1 MAYESTKIVKT
12 LRFPGDT
19 ANQYNINAVALDGM
33 TKKDIEDR
41 FSTLE
46 SFDALRYQGALAAG
60 ATLPTGASKGDVYK
74 VTSKGEIAGAKVEVG
89 DMLICAYDSDKL
101 PQGIT
106 STSDIRCWDI
116 IQGNV
121 DVDAILAHHH
131 TGNVTF
137 SSSAKTLTHSV
148 TPNEADLTATF
159 SKGSAT
165 VTGNHGHTASGS
177 FDYTPGGSI
186 EDTEITPAGTVK
198 LTAPTNAATGDVTLK
213 PSGTVAESTE
223 AFVTGV
229 TVSDHAAHT
238 HTASTGNA
246 GPTAVSG
253 TVTIA
258 KGNGTA
264 NYTPGGT
271 VENSN
276 GALTDI
282 EVGQTSISAHNV
294 SEVSSAGG
302 HTPSGTITMD
312 SYTPEGS
319 VENHKHG
326 VKLDTKTVE
335 NKPLESVT
343 SKYTGP
349 DGTNTAYTG
358 NDGILTIST
367 TNSTETYL
375 SSASVSESEV
385 APAFTGTGKAP
396 TGSFKGNAVAA
407 HTHTVTIDN
416 HDDIVPDVKPK
427 YGNHTH
433 EFKGTGVNLVATH
446 SLTAAAHNHSVTVE
460 NATVA
465 SHTVTAPTEKHS
477 HGFTGNDMHVH
488 AAFTGTKASHKHT
501 FTGTAVTNHAVDVTV
516 NNFTGNF
523 SGNATGTVTPSVSK
537 VLTGVSVAEHT
548 ISTVDSGS
556 VTTGNGVQ

>member
-33 TKKDIEDR
+33 TKQDIEDR

-60 ATLPTGASKGDVYK
+60 ATLPKAEKGDVYK
-74 VTSKGEIAGAKVEVG
+74 VTSKGTIAGAKVEVG
-89 DMLICAYDSDKL
+89 DMLICNTDGTPANT
-101 PQGIT
+101 PAN
-106 STSDIRCWDI
+106 WDI
-116 IQGNV
+116 IQGNI

-137 SSSAKTLTHSV
+137 SSSTKTLTHSV
-148 TPNEADLTATF
+148 TPTEADLTATF

-186 EDTEITPAGTVK
+186 ENTSITPTGTVK
-198 LTAPTNAATGDVTLK
+198 LTAPTTAATGDVTLK
-213 PSGTVAESTE
+213 PSGTVAASTSS
-223 AFVTGV
+223 FVTGV
-229 TVSDHAAHT
+229 TVSNHAAHN

-258 KGNGTA
+258 KGTGTA
-264 NYTPGGT
+264 NYTPQGT
-271 VENSN
+271 VENSS
-276 GALTDI
+276 GAVTDI
-282 EVGQTSISAHNV
+282 EVGSNAISAHTV
-294 SEVSSAGG
+294 DSVSSAGG
-302 HTPSGTITMD
+302 HTPSGTVTID
-312 SYTPEGS
+312 AYTPEGS
-319 VENHKHG
+319 VSSHTHDISISAPTATHSAVG
-326 VKLDTKTVE
+326 
-335 NKPLESVT
+335 SVT
-343 SKYTGP
+343 TTYSTDDKG
-349 DGTNTAYTG
+349 DGV
-358 NDGILTIST
+358 LTIGT
-367 TNSTETYL
+367 TASNVTYVK
-375 SSASVSESEV
+375 SVSV
-385 APAFTGTGKAP
+385 TNNKTGATAPTFTGTAKAP
-396 TGSFKGNAVAA
+396 TGSFKGNSVAA
-407 HTHTVTIDN
+407 HTHTVTIAD
-416 HDDIVPDVKPK
+416 HDAIVADVNPV
-427 YGNHTH
+427 YGAHTH
-433 EFKGTGVNLVATH
+433 GFTGTGVNLVATH

-465 SHTVTAPTEKHS
+465 AHTVTAPTETHS
-477 HGFTGNDMHVH
+477 HGFTGNNMYVH
-488 AAFTGTKASHKHT
+488 AAFTGTAASHNHT
-501 FTGTAVTNHAVDVTV
+501 FIGTAVTDHAVDVTV

-523 SGNATGTVTPSVSK
+523 SGTATGTVTPSVSK
-537 VLTGVSVAEHT
+537 VLTGVSVAEHK